1 MMPFLCN
8 SDNYVIFSGG
18 LPATTAA
25 ENHCPTAPSLTVIHG
40 KTTTVLEM
48 EHNVLDFIVICESQ
62 WESGEISGVGI
73 VVIKRA
79 GSVMSMCVWGF
90 Y

>member
-1 MMPFLCN
+1 MDEKWYCFR
-8 SDNYVIFSGG
+8 DNYVIFSGG
-18 LPATTAA
+18 LPATTSA

-62 WESGEISGVGI
+62 WESGNFFASKKTAINYLP
-73 VVIKRA
+73 R
-79 GSVMSMCVWGF
+79 
-90 Y
+90 